1 MRSDPFFVS
10 VIIPV
15 YNGEA
20 FLAEAA
26 LSVLRQHYEPLELII
41 VDDGSTD
48 RTAEV
53 AANLAGDV
61 RYVYQPNRGAP
72 AARNKGLKMARGNV
86 IAFLDA
92 DDLWHENKLRLQLA
106 RLASHPL
113 AELIVGYS
121 QLLVPTASEP
131 NFSNLSK
138 FERFGEPWLFLNL
151 ASAVFRTSVF
161 EKVGLFDQE
170 LSQTDDLD
178 WFMRARESKISMIV
192 HHEVVL
198 FHRRHKHNIT
208 NQREVNHLDHLK
220 MLKKSLDRR
229 RKRGHG
235 VVPEEHD
242 MTALPK
248 FSDYAEKAA

>member
-1 MRSDPFFVS
+1 MPSDPFFVS

-26 LSVLRQHYEPLELII
+26 LSVQRQAYQPLELII

-48 RTAEV
+48 GTADV
-53 AANLAGDV
+53 AAHLAGNV

-92 DDLWHENKLRLQLA
+92 DDLWHQNKLALQLA
-106 RLASHPL
+106 RLANNPL
-113 AELIVGYS
+113 ADVIVGYS
-121 QLLVPTASEP
+121 QLLVPTASE
-131 NFSNLSK
+131 SKLSK

-170 LSQTDDLD
+170 LSYADDLD
-178 WFMRARESKISMIV
+178 WFMRARELKVQMVV
-192 HHEVVL
+192 HKEIVL
-198 FHRRHKHNIT
+198 FHRRHKNNLT
-208 NQREVNHLDHLK
+208 NQKELEQLYQLR

-229 RKRGHG
+229 RKRGNG
-235 VVPEEHD
+235 VVRPLPAWSDLAYQPE
-242 MTALPK
+242 
-248 FSDYAEKAA
+248 

>member
-48 RTAEV
+48 GTAEV
-53 AANLAGDV
+53 AANLSGNV
-61 RYVYQPNRGAP
+61 RYIYQPNRGAP
-72 AARNKGLKMARGNV
+72 TARNKGLKMARGNV

-92 DDLWHENKLRLQLA
+92 DDLWYQNKLKHQLA
-106 RLASHPL
+106 RLANNPL
-113 AELIVGYS
+113 AEVIVGYS
-121 QLLVPTASEP
+121 QLLVPAASE
-131 NFSNLSK
+131 SNLSKLSK

-178 WFMRARESKISMIV
+178 WFMRARELKVSMIV
-192 HHEVVL
+192 HHDVVL

-208 NQREVNHLDHLK
+208 NQKEVNHLDHLR

-229 RKRGHG
+229 RKRGNG
-235 VVPEEHD
+235 VVPEGHD
-242 MTALPK
+242 MTSLPN
-248 FSDYAEKAA
+248 FSDYAEKST

>member
-1 MRSDPFFVS
+1 MSSDPFFVS

-20 FLAEAA
+20 FLAEAVE
-26 LSVLRQHYEPLELII
+26 SVQRQAYQPLELII

-48 RTAEV
+48 GTAEV
-53 AANLAGDV
+53 AANLPGHV
-61 RYVYQPNRGAP
+61 RYVCQPNHGAP

-92 DDLWHENKLRLQLA
+92 DDLWHENKLALQLA
-106 RLASHPL
+106 RLASNPS
-113 AELIVGYS
+113 AEVIVGYS
-121 QLLVPTASEP
+121 QLLVPTALESKL
-131 NFSNLSK
+131 SKLSK

-170 LSQTDDLD
+170 LSYADDLD
-178 WFMRARESKISMIV
+178 WFMRARELKVQMVV
-192 HHEVVL
+192 HKEIVL
-198 FHRRHKHNIT
+198 FHRRHKNNLT
-208 NQREVNHLDHLK
+208 NQKELEQLYQLR

-229 RKRGHG
+229 RKRDNG
-235 VVPEEHD
+235 VVRPLPAWSDLAYQPE
-242 MTALPK
+242 
-248 FSDYAEKAA
+248 

>member
-1 MRSDPFFVS
+1 MPSDPFFVS

-26 LSVLRQHYEPLELII
+26 LSVQRQAYQPLELII

-48 RTAEV
+48 GTAEV
-53 AANLAGDV
+53 AANVAGNV

-92 DDLWHENKLRLQLA
+92 DDLWHENKFELQLA
-106 RLASHPL
+106 RLASNPSS
-113 AELIVGYS
+113 EVIVGYS
-121 QLLVPTASEP
+121 QLLVPTALESKL
-131 NFSNLSK
+131 SKLSK

-151 ASAVFRTSVF
+151 ASAVFRKSLF
-161 EKVGLFDQE
+161 EKVGSFDQE
-170 LSQTDDLD
+170 LSYADDLD
-178 WFMRARESKISMIV
+178 WFMRARELKVQLVV
-192 HHEVVL
+192 HQEIVL
-198 FHRRHKHNIT
+198 FHRRHKNNLT
-208 NQREVNHLDHLK
+208 NQKEVNQLYNIR

-229 RKRGHG
+229 RKRGNG
-235 VVPEEHD
+235 VVRR
-242 MTALPK
+242 LPK
-248 FSDYAEKAA
+248 FSNYAEKST